1 MNTRN
6 YSSIPQVPGPGGWEK
21 PDREVDIARII
32 KTAET
37 QRLSRWLL
45 AGLAAIVLIALAW
58 AFRWEITPIT
68 NGEGMGSAYMLN
80 RWTGSMYY
88 VRIDERVE
96 VTSAR

>member
-21 PDREVDIARII
+21 HDREVDTARMIQ
-32 KTAET
+32 TAET
-37 QRLSRWLL
+37 QRLTRWVL

-58 AFRWEITPIT
+58 ACRWEVTPIT

-88 VRIDERVE
+88 VKIDERVV
-96 VTSAR
+96 VTTAK